1 MPLTSY
7 EKHFFTEKWLE
18 SAKDFDCCGYK
29 NNNFEKLNDFL
40 KKDALRYNQ
49 NNLSRTNIFVKNG
62 VCIAYY
68 SLAMNAIK
76 EQSINVE
83 AEYQILKSYPAIF
96 LTRFAVDKRYQR
108 SGIAKAIL
116 NAIIKNVCEDQ
127 EVAARFPFLDAYPE
141 SISWYLSNPLFEI
154 MYSALYERIEHS
166 CEKSI
171 IEKLNERLKQGHT
184 IECGINKD
192 GDVDTQKINCG
203 KILTAHVNNI
213 FHELV
218 PENSLL
224 KVCHPKIKLTFEDN
238 KPKIKLDGFNLRQN
252 RPIIRDWLKDNNNL
266 LNEMLILQFLYMQ
279 ILINIIKLYMGD
291 TH

>member
-7 EKHFFTEKWLE
+7 DKHFFTEKWLE
-18 SAKDFDCCGYK
+18 SAKDFDCCVSK
-29 NNNFEKLNDFL
+29 NDNFVKLNDFL

-83 AEYQILKSYPAIF
+83 EEYQILKSYPALF
-96 LTRFAVDKRYQR
+96 LTRFAVDKRYQK

-116 NAIIKNVCEDQ
+116 NAIVKNVCEDQ
-127 EVAARFPFLDAYPE
+127 EVAARFLFLDAYPE

-154 MYSALYERIEHS
+154 MYSALSERIEHC
-166 CEKSI
+166 CEKST

-184 IECGINKD
+184 IECELNKD
-192 GDVDTQKINCG
+192 NDIDTLKINCE

-213 FHELV
+213 FYELV

-224 KVCHPKIKLTFEDN
+224 KACHSKIKLSFEDN
-238 KPKIKLDGFNLRQN
+238 KPKIKLDGFNIRQN
-252 RPIIRDWLKDNNNL
+252 RLIIRDWLKDKNNL
-266 LNEMLILQFLYMQ
+266 LNVDVTIPLYAD
-279 ILINIIKLYMGD
+279 INQYYKAIYG
-291 TH
+291 

>member
-18 SAKDFDCCGYK
+18 ATKDFDCCITK
-29 NNNFEKLNDFL
+29 NNNFVKLNDFL

-49 NNLSRTNIFVKNG
+49 DNLSRTNIFVKNG

-76 EQSINVE
+76 EQGINVE
-83 AEYQILKSYPAIF
+83 EDYKILKSYPALFI
-96 LTRFAVDKRYQR
+96 TRFAVDKRYQK

-116 NAIIKNVCEDQ
+116 NSVIKKACEDQ
-127 EVAARFPFLDAYPE
+127 EVAARFLFLDAYPE

-154 MYSALYERIEHS
+154 MYSALSERIEHW
-166 CEKSI
+166 CE
-171 IEKLNERLKQGHT
+171 
-184 IECGINKD
+184 
-192 GDVDTQKINCG
+192 

-213 FHELV
+213 FQELV

-224 KVCHPKIKLTFEDN
+224 KVCHSKIKLTFEDN
-238 KPKIKLDGFNLRQN
+238 KPKIKLDGFNIRQN
-252 RPIIRDWLKDNNNL
+252 RPIIRDWLGNKKNL
-266 LNEMLILQFLYMQ
+266 LNVDITIPLYVD
-279 ILINIIKLYMGD
+279 INQYYKAIYG
-291 TH
+291 